1 MYVSGIF
8 LSELFACMANWGE
21 LQKNAK
27 KLTFIFYFQFFFLS
41 LQSNIKILHYGYI
54 TINN

>member
-8 LSELFACMANWGE
+8 MSELFACMANWGE

-27 KLTFIFYFQFFFLS
+27 KINFYFLFSNLFFIFAVE
-41 LQSNIKILHYGYI
+41 H
-54 TINN
+54 